1 LQKTSGSNS
10 KTSFPNKTTQRRVH
24 VKIEVIGHLN
34 QITRKR
40 EFEIVLNEPTIQG
53 LIEGLCKAYG
63 TDFDRA
69 VRDPDSGEFLV
80 LILVN
85 GQDIDFLQK
94 SETQLSDGD
103 EVVMVPLVAGG

>member
-1 LQKTSGSNS
+1 MQKTSGSNF
-10 KTSFPNKTTQRRVH
+10 KTPLQNERRVH

-34 QITRKR
+34 QITGKRK
-40 EFEIVLNEPTIQG
+40 FEILLKEPTIQG
-53 LIEGLCKAYG
+53 LIESLRNTYG
-63 TDFDRA
+63 TNFDRA
-69 VRDPDSGEFLV
+69 VRHPDSGEFLV

-94 SETQLSDGD
+94 SDTLLSDKD